1 MILEVFPE
9 PVYKGEMVFSEEELS
24 YFTRARQKGDY
35 RNTYGNYT
43 SNDSFVLE
51 NEELAGLKESVQKHL
66 DYYLHNIIGASGVT
80 LEITQSWLN
89 FNDYGSSH
97 HTHTHV
103 NSIVSGVIYTT
114 PNPAPLVVFKRQ
126 DYFPIRP
133 MITNM
138 TQYNNPMKV
147 IEVKQGDIILFP
159 SQLPHGVQSNKTNK
173 TRTSLAF
180 NTFYKGNLGSV
191 PNLTHLEIS

>member
-9 PVYKGEMVFSEEELS
+9 PIYKGEIVFSERELS
-24 YFTRARQKGDY
+24 YFNRAREKGDY

-51 NEELAGLKESVQKHL
+51 NEELVELKDSVQKHL
-66 DYYLHNIIGASGVT
+66 DYYLTSIIGASNVS

-147 IEVKQGDIILFP
+147 IEVKQGDILLFP

-180 NTFYKGNLGSV
+180 NTFYKGVLGSV